1 MTIWDHLKHFFHNI
15 WAFISSPFFLKNLVL
30 LAGLGVMLLLLT
42 NWILR
47 LYTHHGESLEVHN
60 YIGMQLKDAEK
71 TARTRSFQIVIS
83 DSIFRVDQPPNTV
96 LEQHPAPF
104 SRVKEDRRIYLTV
117 TSSTAPQVPLPLLE
131 GAYNYETYRRK
142 LQRLGI
148 ESTIRERQF
157 DSKLE
162 ENTILHLYYD
172 GRKITEDDLRRGV
185 KVPKGST
192 VEFVVTERLTDQVP
206 APDLICKRYE
216 EASFLITA
224 TNLVM
229 GEVYGDLENRD
240 QAFIYQQDPEPGVMM
255 RMGEQINIYLSSRRP
270 RDCPEVETP
279 SIEREE
285 ESIEEDPFGTGE

>member
-1 MTIWDHLKHFFHNI
+1 MTIWDHLKHFFRNI
-15 WAFISSPFFLKNLVL
+15 WEFISSPFFLKNLGVL
-30 LAGLGVMLLLLT
+30 IGLGVLLLLLT
-42 NWILR
+42 NWILKF
-47 LYTHHGESLEVHN
+47 YTHHGESLEVHN

-71 TARTRSFQIVIS
+71 TARSRSFKIVIS

-96 LEQHPAPF
+96 LEQYPAPF

-148 ESTIRERQF
+148 ESAIRERQF

-162 ENTILHLYYD
+162 ENTILHLYHD

-224 TNLVM
+224 TNLVI

-270 RDCPEVETP
+270 RDCPEAETP
-279 SIEREE
+279 SIEQEE